1 MRTSSR
7 ALEMTGAT
15 SAGRPGLTKGEQ
27 MGGMWNSTTAQN
39 TDKLTMK
46 NKQRQQKQQL
56 SMGQGARTDGS
67 FIRGFGRG

>member
-15 SAGRPGLTKGEQ
+15 SAGRPGLTNGEQ
-27 MGGMWNSTTAQN
+27 MGGIWNSTTAQN